1 MAYASTVPASP
12 DIRLPHVAMPKLRW
26 PRLSPQARALL
37 MMGIMISPC
46 FLADTI
52 GYCVQRVFYTADQL
66 AARAAPDTI
75 MSQIHKFDVAC
86 PATDLSV
93 AEQENWAGYAAQQGW
108 PMYPQAGVRCF
119 TPDRNLRGVVG
130 LKVFMVACPTMVL
143 SALDRRRWV
152 AYAADHDW
160 GPYPQAGAGCVDP

>member
-1 MAYASTVPASP
+1 MAYASTATASS
-12 DIRLPHVAMPKLRW
+12 DIRFPHVAMPKFRRL
-26 PRLSPQARALL
+26 RLSPRARALL
-37 MMGIMISPC
+37 MTGIMISPC

-119 TPDRNLRGVVG
+119 NPDRNLRGVVG

>member
-1 MAYASTVPASP
+1 MAYASTALAGPH
-12 DIRLPHVAMPKLRW
+12 IRMPKVTMPRLRW
-26 PRLSPQARALL
+26 LRLSPRARALL

-46 FLADTI
+46 FLADTV
-52 GYCVQRVFYTADQL
+52 GYCVQRLFYTANQM
-66 AARAAPDTI
+66 AERAAPDA
-75 MSQIHKFDVAC
+75 MLSQITRFDVAC
-86 PATDLSV
+86 PAADTPV

-119 TPDRNLRGVVG
+119 NPDRNLRGIVG
-130 LKVFMVACPTMVL
+130 LKVFSVACPTAVL
-143 SALDRRRWV
+143 SAVDRRRWV